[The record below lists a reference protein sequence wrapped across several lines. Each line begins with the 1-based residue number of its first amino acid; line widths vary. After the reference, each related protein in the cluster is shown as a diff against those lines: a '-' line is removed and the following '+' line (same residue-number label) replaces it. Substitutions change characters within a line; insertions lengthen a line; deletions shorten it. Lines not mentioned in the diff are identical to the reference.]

1 MQHTDS
7 RCGLQWPLLG
17 GGLALLLA
25 VLTAAAPVKTG
36 TVYKWTDDKG
46 EIHYG
51 DAVPAQYA
59 EQEQTILNQ
68 HGLAVGAIPG
78 RHSAEQIAAEDAAHA
93 TEESARDAQKK
104 RQQRDQN
111 LLATY
116 LSVEEIETL
125 RDRRSEIIDGQAR
138 VISQYLEQLTT
149 RTTQLTEQM
158 RHFRP
163 YATKATAPVLPEHLA
178 EDVVRTL
185 EDTQSQQR
193 ALRAKRE
200 ELQHTRDQFAEDIAR
215 FRELKE
221 TGKSFKK

>member
-7 RCGLQWPLLG
+7 RRGLQWPLLG

-116 LSVEEIETL
+116 LSVKEIETL

>member
-7 RCGLQWPLLG
+7 RRGLQWPLLG

-149 RTTQLTEQM
+149 RTTQLTKQM

-163 YATKATAPVLPEHLA
+163 YATKATSPVLPEHLA

>member
-1 MQHTDS
+1 M
-7 RCGLQWPLLG
+7 QWPLLG

-116 LSVEEIETL
+116 LSVKEIETL

>member
-1 MQHTDS
+1 M
-7 RCGLQWPLLG
+7 QWPLLG

-138 VISQYLEQLTT
+138 VISQYLEQLKT

>member
-7 RCGLQWPLLG
+7 RRGLQWPLLG

-138 VISQYLEQLTT
+138 VISQYLEQLKT

>member
-7 RCGLQWPLLG
+7 RRGLQWPLLG

>member
-7 RCGLQWPLLG
+7 RRGLQWPLLG

-36 TVYKWTDDKG
+36 KVYKWTDDKG

>member
-36 TVYKWTDDKG
+36 KVYKWTDDKG

>member
-163 YATKATAPVLPEHLA
+163 YATKATSPVLPEHLA

>member
-7 RCGLQWPLLG
+7 RRGLQWPLLG

-163 YATKATAPVLPEHLA
+163 YATKATSPVLPEHLA

>member
-138 VISQYLEQLTT
+138 VISQYLEQLKT

-163 YATKATAPVLPEHLA
+163 YATKATATVLPEHLA

>member
-1 MQHTDS
+1 VQHTDS

-138 VISQYLEQLTT
+138 VISQYLEQLKT

>member
-138 VISQYLEQLTT
+138 VISQYLEQLKT

>member
-7 RCGLQWPLLG
+7 RRGLQWPLLG

-138 VISQYLEQLTT
+138 VISQYLEQLKT

-163 YATKATAPVLPEHLA
+163 YATKATAPVLPAHLA